1 MTAPALPPVMQQR
14 KGAFDLVPDFLQ
26 QKQLARDMTN
36 LQEKDMFAEALR
48 KQEESMQDKF
58 AGMSMA
64 EIAAAKRK

>member
-26 QKQLARDMTN
+26 QKELARGLTN
-36 LQEKDMFAEALR
+36 LAEKDMFDEALK
-48 KQEESMQDKF
+48 KQEASMKDQF